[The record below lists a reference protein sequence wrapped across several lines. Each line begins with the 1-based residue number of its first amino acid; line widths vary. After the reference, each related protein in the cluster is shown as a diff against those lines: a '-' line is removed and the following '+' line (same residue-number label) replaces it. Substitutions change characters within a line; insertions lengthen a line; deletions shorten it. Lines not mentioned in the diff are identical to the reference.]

1 MVKLMKFTKVWGLF
15 LVLIDQAKKQAVPQ
29 KNTSIFQGYI
39 LGPIA
44 FRVCP
49 VIIKGA
55 PVHCRTSL
63 ISNFLIACI
72 ICDFLIFVKQI
83 LLAFTAS

>member
-29 KNTSIFQGYI
+29 KNTRMFQGYI

-49 VIIKGA
+49 VIISGA

-63 ISNFLIACI
+63 ISNFSINYI
-72 ICDFLIFVKQI
+72 IWHFLIFVN
-83 LLAFTAS
+83 